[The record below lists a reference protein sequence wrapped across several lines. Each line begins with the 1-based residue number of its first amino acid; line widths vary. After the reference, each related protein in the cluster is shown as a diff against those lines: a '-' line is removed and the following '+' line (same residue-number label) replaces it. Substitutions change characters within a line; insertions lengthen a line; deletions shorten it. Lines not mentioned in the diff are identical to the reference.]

1 MSIDYEVQA
10 EKWAEQYGIVTYK
23 VKGRFM
29 TYHQNYI
36 EDVRVANR
44 YEKRPVTY
52 KRVIDLDKMVTV
64 ENTMLSRLQKDGWDN
79 V

>member
-1 MSIDYEVQA
+1 MGIDYKARA
-10 EKWAEQYGIVTYK
+10 EKWAEKYGIITYK
-23 VKGRFM
+23 VKGGFM
-29 TYHQNYI
+29 VYHQNYV

-52 KRVIDLDKMVTV
+52 KRVVNLEEMKTV
-64 ENTMLSRLQKDGWDN
+64 ENILLSRLQKDGWDN